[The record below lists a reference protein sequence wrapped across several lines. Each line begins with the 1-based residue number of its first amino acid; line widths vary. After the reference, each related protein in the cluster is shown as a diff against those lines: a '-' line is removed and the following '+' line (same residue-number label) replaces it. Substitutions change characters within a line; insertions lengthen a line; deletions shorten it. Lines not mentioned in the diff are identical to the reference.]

1 MITPSTIASG
11 AAEDGHVIE
20 EDAWSLAARLEAE
33 RVSLE
38 ASLAIG
44 NDALAAAEQVQDE
57 HGKEAAGLHMM
68 ELKAK
73 LVALQPQVRF
83 FPIAAPSTQT
93 AAHALL
99 IINQLTLPP
108 LPPLLPLPPPTTVG
122 FAGRCEVA
130 SDGWSALPC
139 VVDTNEPSTPWEVC
153 ELNSGAIGSEAPC
166 HAVSTNAS

>member
-1 MITPSTIASG
+1 M
-11 AAEDGHVIE
+11 IE
-20 EDAWSLAARLEAE
+20 EDAQSLAARLEAE

-83 FPIAAPSTQT
+83 FPSRHPPSNSSTCPPHHQSTHPPPSPFPSDLPGARAAGRVAKARGGRIAAEWF
-93 AAHALL
+93 
-99 IINQLTLPP
+99 
-108 LPPLLPLPPPTTVG
+108 G
-122 FAGRCEVA
+122 
-130 SDGWSALPC
+130 
-139 VVDTNEPSTPWEVC
+139 
-153 ELNSGAIGSEAPC
+153 
-166 HAVSTNAS
+166 